1 MILLSLKYFGGLGL
15 MVSAMLLLW
24 GSVPKTNEPQTH
36 TVEIIKMKFVP
47 EHLTVKKGDKVIWIN
62 KDFVQHDV
70 TDEKNGKWTSKPF
83 GKDESWSKIITEDE
97 AYFCSL
103 HKVMKGTI
111 KVVL

>member
-1 MILLSLKYFGGLGL
+1 MPRSIKYFSGVGL
-15 MVSAMLLLW
+15 MLLTMVSLW
-24 GSVPKTNEPQTH
+24 AFVPKTNEPRTH

-62 KDFVQHDV
+62 RDFIQHDV

-83 GKDESWSKIITEDE
+83 GKDESWSKIITTDE

-103 HKVMKGTI
+103 HVVMKGTI

>member
-1 MILLSLKYFGGLGL
+1 MPLSLKYFGGVGF
-15 MVSAMLLLW
+15 MVFAMLLLW
-24 GSVPKTNEPQTH
+24 GSVPETHEYQTH

-62 KDFVQHDV
+62 RDFIQHDV

-83 GKDESWSKIITEDE
+83 GKDESWSKIITADE

-111 KVVL
+111 KVAL